1 MSVKF
6 IIWDLYYTGKVDC
19 VKLVELDGISETI
32 IENLSTCL
40 TRTLGNIL
48 YIDDNGKVSSVL
60 KKVERRLKQEKDK
73 VKREKKEKLDT
84 IKIKK
89 EVSARIILYLMMK
102 I

>member
-1 MSVKF
+1 MKF

-48 YIDDNGKVSSVL
+48 YIDNNGKVSSVL

-73 VKREKKEKLDT
+73 LSQKGKKGKIRYHKNKKRRCRQESYYTL
-84 IKIKK
+84 
-89 EVSARIILYLMMK
+89 
-102 I
+102 